1 MRIATEDE
9 QVLRNL
15 RRLLQPNI
23 ALSNTLIHNKQN
35 SYDLEAFR
43 TDGNLEKTSL
53 ETGSLG
59 YTVDVATDPC
69 KRRLICLRA
78 VSRRGKLYTLS
89 QRLDDIEFERELT
102 TTTASSTPQPVVKI
116 GLNQPRLPR
125 INYVAPTG
133 TVPRALAQIHPNS
146 ENCNDVCHFS
156 GQTVCTYV

>member
-1 MRIATEDE
+1 MFSYT
-9 QVLRNL
+9 QLM
-15 RRLLQPNI
+15 
-23 ALSNTLIHNKQN
+23 IHNKQN

-89 QRLDDIEFERELT
+89 QRLDDIAR
-102 TTTASSTPQPVVKI
+102 SKR
-116 GLNQPRLPR
+116 NRR
-125 INYVAPTG
+125 NM
-133 TVPRALAQIHPNS
+133 S
-146 ENCNDVCHFS
+146 EES
-156 GQTVCTYV
+156 